1 MKIKVE
7 YSESIQITEGL
18 WRKWGIELDMD
29 HETDSLEDNGKILS
43 VDETTE
49 SLHNAAKTYVQRW
62 HKEDATEQMSPH
74 INSTFALSEAVQKNT
89 HNSVIDRSIERL
101 EILIDDCK
109 TTDDLVDLIQRNPRI
124 SNVEALSSQWQKKLE
139 ELSK

>member
-7 YSESIQITEGL
+7 YSESIQVEERV
-18 WRKWGIELDMD
+18 WRKWGCEIEQESD
-29 HETDSLEDNGKILS
+29 
-43 VDETTE
+43 TTE
-49 SLHNAAKTYVQRW
+49 TADILKAVINEKVLRW
-62 HKEDATEQMSPH
+62 HKESQPEMTTKSWLEP
-74 INSTFALSEAVQKNT
+74 ILNP

-109 TTDDLVDLIQRNPRI
+109 TKSDLYRI
-124 SNVEALSSQWQKKLE
+124 EDEYGAKIHSTQSLSTLFKSKLE